1 MKLRVAYSGVPGCFA
16 EEAAVRYFAGQSGT
30 GNWQDICEL
39 VPVNSFAA
47 AFQAVA
53 DGKADRA
60 VLPIENSSTGS
71 ILTNYDLITE
81 YGFYIVGEQSIEVG
95 QCLMAKPETAFSDI
109 QEVFSHQQGLSQ
121 SRDYLS
127 RYPWKQTEVYNT
139 AYAAQMVAESER
151 KDVAAIAS
159 ARAAELYGLRI
170 LHEKTNF
177 KDINQTRFVIL
188 APEVHHSPDNNKV
201 SLMVTLP
208 HVPGSLCRLLS
219 IFSREKINLLKIESR
234 PVAHKNWEYLFF
246 IDFSADTID
255 ARIREILQE
264 VSDFAQ
270 TLRVLGYYKKFDG
283 KNL

>member
-1 MKLRVAYSGVPGCFA
+1 MKLKVAYSGVPGCFA
-16 EEAAVRYFAGQSGT
+16 EEAAVRYYAGLDGVER
-30 GNWQDICEL
+30 WQDVCEL
-39 VPVNSFAA
+39 VPTGSFAA

-81 YGFYIVGEQSIEVG
+81 YGFYIVGEQSIEVS
-95 QCLMAKPETAFSDI
+95 QCLMAKPGTSIADI
-109 QEVFSHQQGLSQ
+109 TEVFSHQQGLSQ
-121 SRDYLS
+121 SREYLS

-139 AYAAQMVAESER
+139 AFAAKMVAESER
-151 KDVAAIAS
+151 KDVAAIAA
-159 ARAAELYGLRI
+159 ARAAELYGLTI
-170 LHEKTNF
+170 LQEKTNF
-177 KDINQTRFVIL
+177 KDINQTRFVVL

-208 HVPGSLCRLLS
+208 HIPGSLCRLLS
-219 IFSREKINLLKIESR
+219 IFAREKINLLIIESR

-270 TLRVLGYYKKFDG
+270 TLRVLGYYKKYEE
-283 KNL
+283 N